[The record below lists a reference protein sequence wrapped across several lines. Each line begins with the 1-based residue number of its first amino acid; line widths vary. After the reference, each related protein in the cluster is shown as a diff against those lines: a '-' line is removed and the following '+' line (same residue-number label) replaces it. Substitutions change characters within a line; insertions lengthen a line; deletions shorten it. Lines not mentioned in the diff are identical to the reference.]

1 MAVKEFKAES
11 KRLLE
16 LMIHSIY
23 TNREIFLRELI
34 SNASDAIDKL
44 YFKSLTDDSVGI
56 EQSEFGIKLAVDKDA
71 RTITLTDNGIGMSLE
86 ELENNLGTI
95 AKSGSLS
102 FKEENKD
109 NETAEDINIIGQFG
123 VGFYSAFMV
132 AKEVVVTTKQYGSD
146 TAYQWQ
152 STGVDGYE
160 VSETTKDSVGTE
172 IVLHIKDNDDN
183 DNYDEFLSDRTVS
196 GLVKKYSD
204 YVRYP
209 ITMPM
214 SHSRKKEDSDDEYE
228 DYIEIET
235 LNTMVPLWRKNK
247 SEITEEEYNDF
258 YKAKFDP
265 YSAEPLNVIHSK
277 TEGSAT
283 YHALM
288 YIPAS
293 APYNY
298 YNKEFEKG
306 LQLYSNGVLIMDK
319 CADLLPDYFSFVRG
333 LVDSAD
339 LSLNISREM
348 LQQDRQLKVIAK
360 SLDKKIKSELVKLC
374 KNKRE
379 DYEKFWES
387 FGRQIKFGVYEGY
400 GMNKE
405 HLQDLL
411 MFHSSTEN
419 KMVTFEEYVSR
430 MKEGQESIY
439 YASGETVS
447 RIENLPQV
455 ENVKDKGFEILY
467 LTQDVDEFC
476 IKMIMQYSEKK
487 FVAVKDAN
495 LDEGEEE
502 SKISEELITENV
514 PLLTAVQTALE
525 GKVKSVQLTS
535 KLRSHPVCIS
545 NEGDVSIEMEKILAS
560 MPNAQGL
567 KTERIMELNP
577 NHKVF
582 ETLKEYNSSDS
593 DKLNAL
599 ANVLYTQAL
608 LLEGVSPEDPSQ
620 YVADVYK
627 LLG

>member
-44 YFKSLTDDSVGI
+44 YFKSLTDNSVGVS
-56 EQSEFGIKLAVDKDA
+56 QSDFGIKLAVEKDA

-109 NETAEDINIIGQFG
+109 NQQANDINIIGQFG

-132 AKEVVVTTKQYGSD
+132 AKEVCVTTKQHGSD
-146 TAYQWQ
+146 KAYQWK
-152 STGVDGYE
+152 SSGVDGYE
-160 VSETTKDSVGTE
+160 IAESSKDQAGSE
-172 IVLHIKDNDDN
+172 IVLYIKDNTEQ
-183 DNYDEFLSDRTVS
+183 DNYDEFLSDRTIS

-209 ITMPM
+209 ISMAM
-214 SHSRKKEDSDDEYE
+214 SHSRKKEDSDEYE
-228 DYIEIET
+228 DYIEVET

-247 SEITEEEYNDF
+247 SDITTEEYNEF
-258 YKAKFDP
+258 YKGKFDP
-265 YSAEPLNVIHSK
+265 YQEPISVIHSK
-277 TEGSAT
+277 TEGTAT
-283 YHALM
+283 YHAM
-288 YIPAS
+288 MFVPAT

-298 YNKEFEKG
+298 YNKEYEKG

-348 LQQDRQLKVIAK
+348 LQQDRQLKIIAK
-360 SLDKKIKSELVKLC
+360 SLDKKIKTELVKLS
-374 KNKRE
+374 KNDRE
-379 DYEKFWES
+379 QYDKFWEN
-387 FGRQIKFGVYEGY
+387 FGRQIKFGVYEGF
-400 GMNKE
+400 GANKE

-419 KMVTFEEYVSR
+419 KMVTFSEYIER
-430 MKEGQESIY
+430 MKDGQDCIY
-439 YASGETVS
+439 YASGESVA

-455 ENVKDKGFEILY
+455 ENVKDHGFEILY
-467 LTQDVDEFC
+467 MTQDVDEFC
-476 IKMIMQYSEKK
+476 IKMIMEYNEKK
-487 FVAVKDAN
+487 FVAVKDASF
-495 LDEGEEE
+495 DDQEEE
-502 SKISEELITENV
+502 NKISDEMITENV
-514 PLLTAVQTALE
+514 PLLTAVQTALD
-525 GKVKSVQLTS
+525 GKVKNVRLTN

-560 MPNAQGL
+560 MPNANGL
-567 KTERIMELNP
+567 KTERILELNP
-577 NHKVF
+577 NHQVF
-582 ETLKEYNSSDS
+582 EKLKKYQDSDM

-599 ANVLYTQAL
+599 SSVLYTQAL
-608 LLEGVSPEDPSQ
+608 LLEGVQPEDPSQ
-620 YVADVYK
+620 YVADIYK
-627 LLG
+627 LLD